1 MHAQIFAPNPDGT
14 LGLVSRSCMSRGGR
28 EAHQRHDEE
37 TEFIRACPTFS
48 SPSSLSSVQ
57 FRSTPVVRNV
67 PAFDGHP
74 FRSRPP
80 ESVPYLPVTPR
91 PRCLWVPPRL
101 HWTGSRRPV
110 PYSVAARGV
119 LDLLRVSGRHVNMF
133 VSTECGR
140 AARWTDLL
148 FLSTTTSS
156 SEQNGWRMRKSTLTC
171 RCTSEQLI

>member
-1 MHAQIFAPNPDGT
+1 MQAQIFAPNPDGT

-74 FRSRPP
+74 FSVSPTGIRTVPARDTSS
-80 ESVPYLPVTPR
+80 SVPVGPATTALDRITTPC
-91 PRCLWVPPRL
+91 P
-101 HWTGSRRPV
+101 
-110 PYSVAARGV
+110 
-119 LDLLRVSGRHVNMF
+119 LLRCCARCTGLAAGIW
-133 VSTECGR
+133 STRQYVCVHRVWKGGSVDR
-140 AARWTDLL
+140 SSLA
-148 FLSTTTSS
+148 FTTTSF
-156 SEQNGWRMRKSTLTC
+156 SEQNGGETKYKTL
-171 RCTSEQLI
+171 